1 MSELQ
6 NIDKLL
12 KESFSDFAPD
22 APDVWQGV
30 QQGVQAAQAS
40 QAVGTAGAVKGGIGL
55 VTKIIGV
62 VAVSASLVT
71 GVILLNSKKEEA
83 PVKAVVQQ
91 MPASVEPQVI
101 TPAEPQPEAPIVAEA
116 EPAKTTTPQHHHAEI
131 HKDSKHHADN
141 QSNALDKPTG
151 VVSGQTNTPD
161 ATTTLATAKT
171 TAANDGVPGKTTA
184 APTTVYENTGA
195 GSKPQNYTAD
205 PVAKKEKEDVK
216 EREAEPPFN
225 PNAEDGEVYEKPTI
239 PGSFSPDGNGLN
251 DRYTIMIENEA
262 VYSLMILDRNGRV
275 VFESDSKNNT
285 WDGRDMRTGMMC
297 EQGFYTFSFRYQF
310 QGSQKQ
316 HQKTGIIAL
325 IK

>member
-30 QQGVQAAQAS
+30 QQGVQAAQAGH
-40 QAVGTAGAVKGGIGL
+40 AAGTAGAVKGGIGL

-71 GVILLNSKKEEA
+71 GVILLNGKKEEA
-83 PVKAVVQQ
+83 PVQTAAQQLPAPTEPQAVV
-91 MPASVEPQVI
+91 PV
-101 TPAEPQPEAPIVAEA
+101 EPQPEAPIVAETGSGKATAPEHHSA
-116 EPAKTTTPQHHHAEI
+116 ET
-131 HKDSKHHADN
+131 HKGGRHHADN
-141 QSNALDKPTG
+141 GGSAPDKPAGT
-151 VVSGQTNTPD
+151 VSDRVNTTD
-161 ATTTLATAKT
+161 ATTTPAVAKT
-171 TAANDGVPGKTTA
+171 TAANDAVSGKTTA
-184 APTTVYENTGA
+184 ATSTTVYENTSA
-195 GSKPQNYTAD
+195 GTKPQNYTSEQ
-205 PVAKKEKEDVK
+205 VIKKEEVR
-216 EREAEPPFN
+216 ERKADPPFN

-251 DRYTIMIENEA
+251 DHYKIVIENE
-262 VYSLMILDRNGRV
+262 VLYSLMILDKTGRV
-275 VFESDSKNNT
+275 VFESDNQNNT